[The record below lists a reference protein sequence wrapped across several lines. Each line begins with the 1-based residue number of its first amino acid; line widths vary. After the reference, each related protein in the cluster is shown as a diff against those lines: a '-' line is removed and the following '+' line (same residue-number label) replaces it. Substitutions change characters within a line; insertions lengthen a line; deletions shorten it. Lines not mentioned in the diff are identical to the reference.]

1 MPDALIRRR
10 NALNL
15 LGIIVLV
22 SGIGGAG
29 ILYWTGK
36 GRSPVQAMNRGTPTV
51 ENGWKD
57 STLSPD
63 DTKGSFRDAE
73 LLYGKVGALIVSF
86 WRRCEQFF
94 SNPASGAAVIGLIS
108 AVLAFLCFLM
118 AYRVPH

>member
-63 DTKGSFRDAE
+63 DTKGSSRDVE
-73 LLYGKVGALIVSF
+73 LLYGKVGALVISS
-86 WRRCEQFF
+86 WHRYELFF
-94 SNPASGAAVIGLIS
+94 SSPASGATVIGLSS
-108 AVLAFLCFLM
+108 AVLAFLCFLV
-118 AYRVPH
+118 ASRAPH

>member
-22 SGIGGAG
+22 FGIGGAAV
-29 ILYWTGK
+29 LYWTGK
-36 GRSPVQAMNRGTPTV
+36 SRSPGQAMNRETPTV

-63 DTKGSFRDAE
+63 DTKGSSRDLE
-73 LLYGKVGALIVSF
+73 LLYGKVGALVVSF
-86 WRRCEQFF
+86 WHRCELFLT
-94 SNPASGAAVIGLIS
+94 SPTSGATVIGLVS
-108 AVLAFLCFLM
+108 AAVAFLCFLM
-118 AYRVPH
+118 ANRAPS

>member
-1 MPDALIRRR
+1 MLDALIRRR

-15 LGIIVLV
+15 LGIVVLV
-22 SGIGGAG
+22 FGIGGAG

-36 GRSPVQAMNRGTPTV
+36 SRSPGQAMNRETTV

>member
-1 MPDALIRRR
+1 MLDALIRRR

-22 SGIGGAG
+22 LGIGGAAV
-29 ILYWTGK
+29 LYWTGK
-36 GRSPVQAMNRGTPTV
+36 SRSPGQAMNRETPTV

-63 DTKGSFRDAE
+63 DTKGSSRDLE
-73 LLYGKVGALIVSF
+73 LLYGKVGSLVISF
-86 WRRCEQFF
+86 WHRCELFF
-94 SNPASGAAVIGLIS
+94 TSPASAATVIGLVS

-118 AYRVPH
+118 ANRAPH

>member
-22 SGIGGAG
+22 FGIGSAAV
-29 ILYWTGK
+29 LYWTGK
-36 GRSPVQAMNRGTPTV
+36 TRSPGQATNWETPTV

-63 DTKGSFRDAE
+63 DTKGSSRDLE
-73 LLYGKVGALIVSF
+73 LLYGKVGTLVINF
-86 WRRCEQFF
+86 WHRGELFF
-94 SNPASGAAVIGLIS
+94 TSPGSRAAVIGLVS

-118 AYRVPH
+118 ANRAPH